1 MTQFEATKIQSRGG
15 REGERERERET
26 TAHIDIHT
34 YTS

>member
-1 MTQFEATKIQSRGG
+1 MTQFEATKIQST
-15 REGERERERET
+15 GERERERET